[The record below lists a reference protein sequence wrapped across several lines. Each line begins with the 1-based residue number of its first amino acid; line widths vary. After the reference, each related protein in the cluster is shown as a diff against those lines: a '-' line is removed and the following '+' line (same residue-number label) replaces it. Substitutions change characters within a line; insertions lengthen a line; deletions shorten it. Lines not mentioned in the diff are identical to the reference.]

1 MKTILLIFAYSLL
14 LLPCLLVLNESE
26 SFVPNLIGLTYM
38 IALVSYIKHNKKIA
52 IALKKLAARLNKGD
66 SKFI

>member
-1 MKTILLIFAYSLL
+1 MKTTLLIFAYSLF
-14 LLPCLLVLNESE
+14 LLPCLLVLNESD

-38 IALVSYIKHNKKIA
+38 IALVSYIKHNKKMV
-52 IALKKLAARLNKGD
+52 IALKKLVARLNKGD